1 MEQNILS
8 RRAHPRK
15 LLQGTGWITDPVSHE
30 KHEVTLLDISLG
42 GVAFLTAQALPA
54 QSPWLVRFPVG
65 DELLTGNIEIAY
77 CIRHLM
83 TDAYRVGAQF
93 RRLRPDQLAII
104 ENYTK

>member
-1 MEQNILS
+1 MESDTLS

-42 GVAFLTAQALPA
+42 GVAFLTNEVLPA

-65 DELLTGNIEIAY
+65 NELLTGTIEIAY
-77 CIRHLM
+77 CIKHLM

-104 ENYTK
+104 ERYTE

>member
-1 MEQNILS
+1 MQDNTLS

-15 LLQGTGWITDPVSHE
+15 LLQGTGWITDPVSHQ

-42 GVAFLTAQALPA
+42 GVAFLTKEVLPA

-65 DELLTGNIEIAY
+65 DELLTGTIEIAY
-77 CIRHLM
+77 CIRHLLA
-83 TDAYRVGAQF
+83 DAYRAGAQF

-104 ENYTK
+104 ERYTK